1 MPTILREHGY
11 RFFFYVADR
20 FEPPHVHIQRDD
32 NAAKVWLDPLE
43 IAFSE
48 GFRRHECNEILRI
61 TERHLND
68 FLTAW
73 HRKFGGLADE

>member
-20 FEPPHVHIQRDD
+20 FEPPHVQRDD

-43 IAFSE
+43 ISFSD
-48 GFRRHECNEILRI
+48 GFRRHECNEIMRI
-61 TERHLND
+61 TEQHLGE
-68 FLTAW
+68 FLAAW
-73 HRKFGGLADE
+73 HRKFGGLSDE